1 MSREVFNPE
10 ATDGDGDGMVQD
22 GTQFERP
29 ADELPETLNLD
40 ATEPE
45 VTEEPVVEE
54 KIEEAPVLEETPVE
68 PKPAKQKS
76 TSAKVDSGK
85 VAIHSSKNAYW
96 QGVGRLQRGY
106 HIVSRKE
113 ADQWLTLS
121 YVREATE
128 DEMKAL

>member
-45 VTEEPVVEE
+45 VTE
-54 KIEEAPVLEETPVE
+54 KIEEAPALEETPVE

-113 ADQWLTLS
+113 AEQWLTLS